1 MKKLHDFL
9 NRIDFVVTLLQAAWS
24 FLGACAVFV
33 GYEYLAV
40 PVPGIAVFM
49 GTCLWIAVGIFLQKR
64 LKENPR
70 DKTFL
75 AAYCGFHYGL
85 PFLACLLR
93 LFFLDDW
100 YSFEGILFGGLG
112 LFIESFLIGG
122 IVLIGCLVFWIVWF
136 VRRRREKKGKAG
148 ASGFW
153 RKAGYAL
160 NVLCFWGIV
169 AAAAI
174 GLIGYGTE
182 ALYEELQDREVRR
195 NQAYLQERY
204 EALCAVSGDM
214 SEDKAAWK
222 LMADGYLCAFTTELL
237 AKETA
242 ELPEESFTGESSTGG
257 SFTGESFTG
266 ESFIGEP
273 STGESFMGESS
284 TGESFM
290 GETFTGESFI
300 GESSTGGSF
309 KEESSTGGSFIEGSS
324 GKVPSLEE
332 YSMEELAADM
342 NELLCVSQVTA
353 EVLEQGIENYREFTE
368 RYEPLRTV
376 DNINQEIVGSFREKT
391 VSVSVELFVRDT
403 QTDTLLDVYII
414 TTFDEAWNIVRVE
427 CRRERLSNRMN
438 RRNRM
443 DLRTLFFHK

>member
-1 MKKLHDFL
+1 MKKLHDYL

-24 FLGACAVFV
+24 FLGAYAFFV
-33 GYEYLAV
+33 GYEYLVV

-64 LKENPR
+64 MKENPR
-70 DKTFL
+70 EKTFL
-75 AAYCGFHYGL
+75 AAYGGFHYGL
-85 PFLACLLR
+85 PLLACILR
-93 LFFLDDW
+93 LFFVDDW
-100 YSFEGILFGGLG
+100 YSFEGVLFGALG
-112 LFIESFLIGG
+112 LFIENFLIGG

-148 ASGFW
+148 VSGFW

-182 ALYEELQDREVRR
+182 ALYEELQDREERR

-204 EALCAVSGDM
+204 EALCEGSGDM
-214 SEDKAAWK
+214 SEDQAAWK
-222 LMADGYLCAFTTELL
+222 LMADGYLCAFVTELL
-237 AKETA
+237 AKEAA
-242 ELPEESFTGESSTGG
+242 ELPEEAFAGESSAGG
-257 SFTGESFTG
+257 
-266 ESFIGEP
+266 
-273 STGESFMGESS
+273 
-284 TGESFM
+284 
-290 GETFTGESFI
+290 SFI

-309 KEESSTGGSFIEGSS
+309 MEEPPMEDFFGESFIEGSY
-324 GKVPSLEE
+324 GKVPSVEE
-332 YSMEELAADM
+332 SSVEELAADM

-376 DNINQEIVGSFREKT
+376 DNINQEIAGNYREKT
-391 VSVSVELFVRDT
+391 VSVSTELFVRDT
-403 QTDTLLDVYII
+403 RTDTLLDVSII
-414 TTFDEAWNIVRVE
+414 ATFDEAWNIVRVE
-427 CRRERLSNRMN
+427 CTREGHSDRMSRR
-438 RRNRM
+438 
-443 DLRTLFFHK
+443 DIRTLFFHK

>member
-1 MKKLHDFL
+1 MKKLHDYL
-9 NRIDFVVTLLQAAWS
+9 NRIDFFVTLLQAIWS

-33 GYEYLAV
+33 GYEYLVV

-75 AAYCGFHYGL
+75 AAYSGFHYGL
-85 PFLACLLR
+85 PLLACLLR

-100 YSFEGILFGGLG
+100 YSFEEILFGGLG
-112 LFIESFLIGG
+112 LFIETFLIGG

-148 ASGFW
+148 ASSFW
-153 RKAGYAL
+153 RKVGYAL
-160 NVLCFWGIV
+160 NVLCFWGIA

-182 ALYEELQDREVRR
+182 ALYEELQDREERR

-214 SEDKAAWK
+214 SEDEAAWQ
-222 LMADGYLCAFTTELL
+222 LMADGYLCAFVTELL
-237 AKETA
+237 AKESA

-257 SFTGESFTG
+257 SFKE
-266 ESFIGEP
+266 EP
-273 STGESFMGESS
+273 STGEF
-284 TGESFM
+284 
-290 GETFTGESFI
+290 FI

-309 KEESSTGGSFIEGSS
+309 IGESSAGGAFIGESSTGGSFMEESPMEDFFMGESFIEGSY
-324 GKVPSLEE
+324 GKVPSVEE
-332 YSMEELAADM
+332 YSMEELAADL

-353 EVLEQGIENYREFTE
+353 EVLEQGIENYREFME
-368 RYEPLRTV
+368 RYEPYRTV
-376 DNINQEIVGSFREKT
+376 DNINQEIAGNFREKT

-403 QTDTLLDVYII
+403 RTDTLLDVYII
-414 TTFDEAWNIVRVE
+414 TTFDEAWNVVRVE
-427 CRRERLSNRMN
+427 CRRERLSDRMD
-438 RRNRM
+438 RRNRK
-443 DLRTLFFHK
+443 DLRTLIFS

>member
-9 NRIDFVVTLLQAAWS
+9 NRIDFFVTLLQAAWS
-24 FLGACAVFV
+24 FLGAYAFFV

-49 GTCLWIAVGIFLQKR
+49 GTCLWIVVGIFLQKK

-70 DKTFL
+70 DKTYL
-75 AAYCGFHYGL
+75 AAYSGFHYGL

-112 LFIESFLIGG
+112 LFIETFLIGG
-122 IVLIGCLVFWIVWF
+122 ILLIGCLVFWIVWF

-153 RKAGYAL
+153 RKVGYAL
-160 NVLCFWGIV
+160 NVLCFWGIL

-182 ALYEELQDREVRR
+182 ALYEELQDREERR

-214 SEDKAAWK
+214 SEDEAAWK
-222 LMADGYLCAFTTELL
+222 LMADGYLCAFATELL
-237 AKETA
+237 AKEVA
-242 ELPEESFTGESSTGG
+242 ELPEESFIGESSA
-257 SFTGESFTG
+257 
-266 ESFIGEP
+266 
-273 STGESFMGESS
+273 
-284 TGESFM
+284 
-290 GETFTGESFI
+290 GESFI
-300 GESSTGGSF
+300 GESSAGGAF
-309 KEESSTGGSFIEGSS
+309 MGESFIEGSS
-324 GKVPSLEE
+324 GKVPSVEE

-342 NELLCVSQVTA
+342 NELLCVSQMTA

-368 RYEPLRTV
+368 RYEPYRTV
-376 DNINQEIVGSFREKT
+376 DNINQEITANFREKT

-403 QTDTLLDVYII
+403 RTDTLLDVSII
-414 TTFDEAWNIVRVE
+414 TTFDEAWNVVRVE
-427 CRRERLSNRMN
+427 CIRERLSDRMS
-438 RRNRM
+438 RR
-443 DLRTLFFHK
+443 DLRALFFHKS